1 MAFFALLPFVLCL
14 RWNPGARLRLGFLAG
29 LFFWVPSLWFL
40 SPVTIPG
47 AVLLAAYCALYWV
60 PLAWVWGGFL
70 SGWQSQRILDTLG
83 FVVGGAAVWCGLE
96 WIRGWFLTGF
106 PWNDLAVSQWENY
119 GLLQLASVGGTGLVS
134 FVVVVMNLGVALSL
148 MGVVERMGSGHRNR
162 MHPELYLPVL
172 ILTGSFTWGM
182 TEMRRLQPEQQDYER
197 LRLAAIQPLSENKW
211 SDELV
216 EENFRVLWELSD
228 AAMSLKPDLVVW
240 PETAIPEELRY
251 SPRSVELVRRLVSG
265 GVPLVA
271 GSLDFET
278 DSDEGQVRRIFYNS
292 AFLIDPSGNII
303 DDYRKQH
310 LVMFGEYMPFA
321 GWLPF
326 LRALTPMPEDVT
338 PGTGSGVLRLDSA
351 GMSLGM
357 LICFEDLMPGLA
369 RKRVEEGADLFLNQ
383 TNDAWFDPLWGSTAH
398 LSHAVFRSVEQRRP
412 TVRVTNSGVSAW
424 IDPRGV
430 VRDRIEDPLTG
441 QIRIRGFK
449 TFEVDVQRDTGM
461 TFFHRR
467 PYLFPALWIL
477 LSAGFCLRHR
487 KKLIRG
493 T

>member
-1 MAFFALLPFVLCL
+1 M
-14 RWNPGARLRLGFLAG
+14 
-29 LFFWVPSLWFL
+29 
-40 SPVTIPG
+40 
-47 AVLLAAYCALYWV
+47 
-60 PLAWVWGGFL
+60 
-70 SGWQSQRILDTLG
+70 
-83 FVVGGAAVWCGLE
+83 
-96 WIRGWFLTGF
+96 
-106 PWNDLAVSQWENY
+106 
-119 GLLQLASVGGTGLVS
+119 
-134 FVVVVMNLGVALSL
+134 
-148 MGVVERMGSGHRNR
+148 
-162 MHPELYLPVL
+162 
-172 ILTGSFTWGM
+172 
-182 TEMRRLQPEQQDYER
+182 
-197 LRLAAIQPLSENKW
+197 
-211 SDELV
+211 
-216 EENFRVLWELSD
+216 
-228 AAMSLKPDLVVW
+228 
-240 PETAIPEELRY
+240 
-251 SPRSVELVRRLVSG
+251 
-265 GVPLVA
+265 
-271 GSLDFET
+271 
-278 DSDEGQVRRIFYNS
+278 RRIFYNS

-449 TFEVDVQRDTGM
+449 TFEVDVQRDAGM